1 MTYKLTG
8 ILALALGLS
17 YWLGFYGPLEG
28 EIVLWAMLCG
38 LAGILVLIG
47 SKIGF
52 NKAWK
57 KVAGL
62 LGFTLLAIAQI
73 PAIYMWFTAPM
84 ISDKNS
90 APIVEFYSTPHFL
103 LAALS
108 LLCIFKV
115 AKEKTR

>member
-8 ILALALGLS
+8 VLALALGLS
-17 YWLGFYGPLEG
+17 YWLGFYGPIEG

-52 NKAWK
+52 KSTWK
-57 KVAGL
+57 RVAGM
-62 LGFTLLAIAQI
+62 LGFSLLLAAQV
-73 PAIYMWFTAPM
+73 PAIYMWFNSPM

-90 APIVEFYSTPHFL
+90 AEVVWIYSIPHFL
-103 LAALS
+103 LAALC
-108 LLCIFKV
+108 LICIFKV
-115 AKEKTR
+115 TFRK